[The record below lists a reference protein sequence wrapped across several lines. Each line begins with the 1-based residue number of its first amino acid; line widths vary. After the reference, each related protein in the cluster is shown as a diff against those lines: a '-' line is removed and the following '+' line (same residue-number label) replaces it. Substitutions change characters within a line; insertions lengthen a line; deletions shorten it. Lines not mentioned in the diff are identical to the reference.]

1 MEENTLKYLHIQI
14 VNCLSTWPSQKGTK
28 CIELKRNLRKVTPT
42 GLSTLA
48 SVLLQ
53 ATFRTHS
60 IIQIKPTHNFGGH
73 QFTQVR

>member
-28 CIELKRNLRKVTPT
+28 CIELKRNVRKVTLT
-42 GLSTLA
+42 ALA

-60 IIQIKPTHNFGGH
+60 IIQIIPTHNFGGH
-73 QFTQVR
+73 QFTQVH